1 MDFNLLNLLWGILL
15 VPITFLIN
23 TLISRSRRISMLE
36 RDVAVLKASIVPLSA
51 DIKALT
57 KTIAEA
63 QLSMEQRMY
72 SMAIDNLR
80 KPKD

>member
-23 TLISRSRRISMLE
+23 TLISRSKRISALE
-36 RDVAVLKASIVPLSA
+36 REVAVLKASIIPLST

>member
-23 TLISRSRRISMLE
+23 SIISRSKRISMLE
-36 RDVAVLKASIVPLSA
+36 REVAVLKASIVPLSA

>member
-1 MDFNLLNLLWGILL
+1 MDFNLLNLLWGIVL

-23 TLISRSRRISMLE
+23 SIISRSKRIAMLE
-36 RDVAVLKASIVPLSA
+36 REVAVLKASILPLNA

>member
-23 TLISRSRRISMLE
+23 TLISRSRRISILE
-36 RDVAVLKASIVPLSA
+36 REVAVLKASIIPLST

>member
-51 DIKALT
+51 DIKTLT

>member
-23 TLISRSRRISMLE
+23 SIISRSKRIAVLE
-36 RDVAVLKASIVPLSA
+36 REVAVLKASILPLNT

>member
-1 MDFNLLNLLWGILL
+1 
-15 VPITFLIN
+15 
-23 TLISRSRRISMLE
+23 MLE
-36 RDVAVLKASIVPLSA
+36 REVAVLKASIVPLSA

>member
-23 TLISRSRRISMLE
+23 TLISRSKRISMLE
-36 RDVAVLKASIVPLSA
+36 REVAVLKASIVPLSA